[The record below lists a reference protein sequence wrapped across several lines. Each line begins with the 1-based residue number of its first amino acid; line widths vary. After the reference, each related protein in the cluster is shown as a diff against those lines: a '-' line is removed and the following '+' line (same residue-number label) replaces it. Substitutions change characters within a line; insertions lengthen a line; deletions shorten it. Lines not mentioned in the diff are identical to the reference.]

1 MHFLQI
7 WAKPYERRL
16 PPKYYNR
23 HFSPE
28 EKLNK
33 IVRVVAPPSDE
44 DVVDEREAKGPIPV
58 HAHIRV
64 AASVL
69 QPGKSV
75 SHTVRDD
82 TDKVLIHNIMKS
94 GYRAPRDKAIEAG
107 SVLSIKAGGQ
117 EARLEEGD
125 SLYVTGKLAEAL
137 SIESDGGKDAEF
149 LIFEM
154 I

>member
-7 WAKPYERRL
+7 WAKPYQRQL

-23 HFSPE
+23 HFTDE

-33 IVRVVAPPSDE
+33 IVRVVAPPAD
-44 DVVDEREAKGPIPV
+44 DGVVDEREAKGPIPV

-64 AASVL
+64 AASIL

-75 SHTVRDD
+75 SLTTRED
-82 TDKVLIHNIMKS
+82 TTKTLIHNIMKS
-94 GYRAPRDKAIEAG
+94 GYRSPKQQPLEGG
-107 SVLSIKAGGQ
+107 SVLKIKSGN
-117 EARLEEGD
+117 EEVELVEGD
-125 SLYVTGKLAEAL
+125 SLFVTGKLPEAL
-137 SIESDGGKDAEF
+137 SFESTGEKEAEF

-154 I
+154 L